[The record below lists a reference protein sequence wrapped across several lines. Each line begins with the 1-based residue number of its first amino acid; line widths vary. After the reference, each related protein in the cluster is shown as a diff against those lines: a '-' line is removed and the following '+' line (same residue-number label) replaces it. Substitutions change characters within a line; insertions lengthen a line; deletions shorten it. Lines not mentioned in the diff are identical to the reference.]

1 MLVLSLS
8 AAYFFSA
15 FASFIYPY
23 SSSSFAT
30 AVIFVPD
37 LMGAPIGNL
46 ELEKLFD
53 EKIILLKIKNNLA
66 RKYNRIIKRIF
77 DLTVSFL
84 SLVILIPLGVLL
96 SVLIYIDNPGPVVF
110 SHTRIGKSGKEF
122 PCYKFRTMVLG
133 AEKILENHLAENEEA
148 KKEWEK
154 DFKLK
159 NDPRITKVGF
169 FLRKT
174 SLDEFPQI
182 INVIKGE
189 MSLVGPRPIVKAEVE
204 KYKEC
209 IYDYY
214 LVPPGITGMWQVNGR
229 SDTTYDERVEMDSW
243 YVRNWSVWIDIVYLL
258 KTVGVVLKRKGAY

>member
-1 MLVLSLS
+1 MLNEIQL
-8 AAYFFSA
+8 Y
-15 FASFIYPY
+15 IKN
-23 SSSSFAT
+23 
-30 AVIFVPD
+30 VIFVPD

-122 PCYKFRTMVLG
+122 PCYKFRTMVLE

-209 IYDYY
+209 IHDYY
-214 LVPPGITGMWQVNGR
+214 LVPPGITGLWQVNGR
-229 SDTTYDERVEMDSW
+229 SDTTYEERVQMDSW
-243 YVRNWSVWIDIVYLL
+243 YVRNWSIWIDIVYII
-258 KTVGVVLKRKGAY
+258 KTFKVVIERKGAY

>member
-1 MLVLSLS
+1 M
-8 AAYFFSA
+8 
-15 FASFIYPY
+15 
-23 SSSSFAT
+23 
-30 AVIFVPD
+30 
-37 LMGAPIGNL
+37 
-46 ELEKLFD
+46 
-53 EKIILLKIKNNLA
+53 
-66 RKYNRIIKRIF
+66 
-77 DLTVSFL
+77 TVSFL

-122 PCYKFRTMVLG
+122 PCYKFRTMVLE

-182 INVIKGE
+182 INVI
-189 MSLVGPRPIVKAEVE
+189 
-204 KYKEC
+204 
-209 IYDYY
+209 
-214 LVPPGITGMWQVNGR
+214 
-229 SDTTYDERVEMDSW
+229 
-243 YVRNWSVWIDIVYLL
+243 
-258 KTVGVVLKRKGAY
+258 